1 MIRAWRIVKR
11 RYQERALEGEGA
23 RIHGGR
29 WNTPGRPVVYASDSR
44 ALAMLEVLAGLG
56 TTRTLP
62 AYVLIGLSFDASR
75 MTTVDRKVLPEDW
88 RRSPPPEATRRI
100 SDRWLA
106 QEASVVLRVP
116 SALVP
121 QESNYLLNPRHP
133 DVDAVRVHDPEPLER
148 DDQGVYERLADEE
161 VVDLQAL
168 EKESDAL
175 MERMQQSSHETAPS

>member
-29 WNTPGRPVVYASDSR
+29 WNTPGRPVVYASESR

-56 TTRTLP
+56 SARTLP

-75 MTTVDRKVLPEDW
+75 VTTVDPEALPEGW
-88 RRSPPPEATRRI
+88 RRRPPPESTRRI
-100 SDRWLA
+100 GDRWLA
-106 QEASVVLRVP
+106 EGASVVLRVP

-133 DVDAVRVHDPEPLER
+133 DFAAVRVEGLEPLEL
-148 DDQGVYERLADEE
+148 DPRLGG
-161 VVDLQAL
+161 
-168 EKESDAL
+168 
-175 MERMQQSSHETAPS
+175 